1 MRILLLTTL
10 LSLFFSASALAAPCQ
25 NMKLDLDKGTLNGIP
40 LTATLAQVKKAFPC
54 PHSQSGEGAKIYLHF
69 AEAGFG
75 FQPGR
80 SISVNNIEEPGF
92 QGVLSKAV
100 LGLEPHEI
108 DEILGAYQY
117 FSRIAADESMGY
129 YYRYAFYARPWGTL
143 ILKYDYYSP
152 SHVEEVLLTTEK
164 LAQLKKQ
171 YPQK

>member
-10 LSLFFSASALAAPCQ
+10 IYFFFSAAALAAPCQ

-40 LTATLAQVKKAFPC
+40 LTASLAQVKKAFPC
-54 PHSQSGEGAKIYLHF
+54 PHTQSGQGKNISLYF
-69 AEAGFG
+69 AAAGFS
-75 FQPGR
+75 FQPGQ
-80 SISVNNIEEPGF
+80 SISVNNLEEPGF
-92 QGVLSKAV
+92 QGTLSKAI

>member
-1 MRILLLTTL
+1 MPILLLTVL
-10 LSLFFSASALAAPCQ
+10 ISFVFSASALAAPCQ

-40 LTATLAQVKKAFPC
+40 LTATLEQVKKAFPC
-54 PHSQSGEGAKIYLHF
+54 PHSISGEGKKVYLYF

-92 QGVLSKAV
+92 QGQLSQAV

-108 DEILGAYQY
+108 DEILGVAQY
-117 FSRIAADESMGY
+117 FSQIVADESMGY
-129 YYRYAFYARPWGTL
+129 YYRYAFYVRPWGTL

-152 SHVEEVLLTTEK
+152 SHVEEVFLTTEK
-164 LAQLKKQ
+164 LAELKKQ